1 MSKKKNEKEMIQ
13 SGTRA
18 IAVFPPIDVKMLIRT
33 WHRDI
38 TLSDYL
44 CCRCRI
50 INIVQRR
57 EIESE
62 GETCTKL
69 VRVSLKIGDIHARRA
84 LMMMRSERIN

>member
-1 MSKKKNEKEMIQ
+1 MSKKEKKMIQ

-33 WHRDI
+33 WDRDI

-50 INIVQRR
+50 INIDQRR
-57 EIESE
+57 ERERE
-62 GETCTKL
+62 RETCTRL
-69 VRVSLKIGDIHARRA
+69 VRVSLEIEDIHARRA
-84 LMMMRSERIN
+84 LMMMRTERIN

>member
-1 MSKKKNEKEMIQ
+1 MIQ

-33 WHRDI
+33 WDRDI

-50 INIVQRR
+50 INIDQRR
-57 EIESE
+57 ERER
-62 GETCTKL
+62 ETCTRL
-69 VRVSLKIGDIHARRA
+69 VRVSLEIEDIHARRA
-84 LMMMRSERIN
+84 LMMMRTERIN

>member
-1 MSKKKNEKEMIQ
+1 MIQ

-38 TLSDYL
+38 MLSDYL

-50 INIVQRR
+50 INIEQPR
-57 EIESE
+57 EERGRE
-62 GETCTKL
+62 REREREACTRL
-69 VRVSLKIGDIHARRA
+69 VRVSLEIGDIHARRA

>member
-1 MSKKKNEKEMIQ
+1 MIQ

-38 TLSDYL
+38 MLSDYL

-50 INIVQRR
+50 INIEQPREERGRERKRSMYKTSACKLRNRR
-57 EIESE
+57 HTRTPCVNDDEKRE
-62 GETCTKL
+62 
-69 VRVSLKIGDIHARRA
+69 
-84 LMMMRSERIN
+84 N